1 MPQTTPLQAP
11 NQTQLDDSEIFYI
24 YDGSFDG
31 LLTVIHTAVYSR
43 VVPVGI
49 GTERNLQMA
58 FNTRYREVKTNPT
71 LAKTVYDAAYKKIGA
86 FGMRRLYYVFLSFY
100 PDKDL
105 VIYNYMMLGFKNGE
119 IVNSALSDDTVA
131 AAFHMAE
138 NVSRET
144 EKFREFTRFS
154 VMSWGV
160 QYARIVPKNNI
171 LPILMPFFIRRL
183 KVIPFVLHDF
193 SHNLCGVYDTKDWYI
208 SSSEGLRPPENS
220 DREEE
225 IEKLW
230 KVFFDSVSIKERE
243 NTKLQ
248 KQNMPSRYFK

>member
-1 MPQTTPLQAP
+1 MSYYTS
-11 NQTQLDDSEIFYI
+11 LDDSEIFYI

-31 LLTVIHTAVYSR
+31 LLTVIHTAVYAR
-43 VVPVGI
+43 IVPAGI
-49 GTERNLQMA
+49 GTEKSLQLS
-58 FNTRYREVKTNPT
+58 FNTRYREVKTNPS
-71 LAKTVYDAAYKKIGA
+71 LARKVYDAAYKKIGA
-86 FGMRRLYYVFLSFY
+86 FGMRRLYYVFLSFF
-100 PDKDL
+100 PDKDMI
-105 VIYNYMMLGFKNGE
+105 IYKYMMLGFKNGE

-131 AAFHMAE
+131 AAFRIAG

-154 VMSWGV
+154 VMDWGV

-171 LPILMPFFIRRL
+171 LPILMPFFIKRL
-183 KVIPFVLHDF
+183 KIIPFVLHDF

-208 SSSEGLRPPENS
+208 SSSEGLRPPEKS
-220 DREEE
+220 DREGE

-230 KVFFDSVSIKERE
+230 KAFFDSVSIKERE